1 MLGLLEGAEVKIQSH
16 GNIKSTQR
24 QAATLLLLLLPLLS
38 LLPLT
43 LGPLA

>member
-1 MLGLLEGAEVKIQSH
+1 MLGLLEGGEIKSQSH

-24 QAATLLLLLLPLLS
+24 QAATLLPL

>member
-1 MLGLLEGAEVKIQSH
+1 MLGLLEGGEIKSQSH

-24 QAATLLLLLLPLLS
+24 QAAPLLR
-38 LLPLT
+38 LPLT